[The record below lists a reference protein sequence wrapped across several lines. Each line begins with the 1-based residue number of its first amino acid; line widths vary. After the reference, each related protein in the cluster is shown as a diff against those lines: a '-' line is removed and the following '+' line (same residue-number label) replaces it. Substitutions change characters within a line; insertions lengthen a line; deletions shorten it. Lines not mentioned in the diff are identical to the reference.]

1 MWGQQPVA
9 TFHRTDRMR
18 PRVAGALI
26 IAVTVIAAAPTPLS
40 AEGLQSVVQRALE
53 SNPELGAIKFNRR
66 AIDEELRA
74 ARGLHL
80 PTVDVRLDRGRERGY
95 SHSGAG
101 VVKDVD
107 WHASRDVSGVISQ
120 RVFDGFESIHEV
132 ARHKNR
138 VESAR
143 WRVTDTANS
152 IALRTVQ
159 AYLEVLRAAAVLV
172 SARGNLS
179 QLQAINERVRSR
191 VRGGK
196 GNAAEESEAG
206 ARVANAR
213 ALVAE
218 AEGRLHDA
226 DALFRSVVGGPAGKL
241 DTVRVPQQAL
251 PRSVDAAV
259 AEARE
264 AAPSVVATQH
274 DTVAADAAVGSA
286 YSRLYPKLNFELSA
300 DRSWNTIEPGERDR
314 DARAMFVVRWNLFN
328 GGIDR
333 ARIHEAASRASEA
346 SEISASTQRTIER
359 ETRVSWN
366 AMTAAGARV
375 PAFRRQL
382 ELNRATRATYVQQYD
397 AGQRRLLDLLEI
409 QSETFVTESSLR
421 TEELV
426 GQYNAFRVLAAMGR
440 LVPALGLEFP
450 DEATTPHATRFY
462 DRWLTS
468 IHHRAET
475 HYSSGT
481 K

>member
-1 MWGQQPVA
+1 MTALLWSVA
-9 TFHRTDRMR
+9 TL
-18 PRVAGALI
+18 V
-26 IAVTVIAAAPTPLS
+26 AAPMPVHADS
-40 AEGLQSVVQRALE
+40 LQSAVLRALE

-66 AIDEELRA
+66 AIDEELAA

-80 PTVDVRLDRGRERGY
+80 PTVDVRLDRGRERHY
-95 SHSGAG
+95 TRSGAG
-101 VVKDVD
+101 VVKDVN
-107 WHASRDVSGVISQ
+107 WHASRDVSGVVSQ
-120 RVFDGFESIHEV
+120 RLFDGFESVHEV

-152 IALRTVQ
+152 LALRAVQ
-159 AYLEVLRAAAVLV
+159 AYLEVLRASAVLG
-172 SARGNLS
+172 SAKGNLA
-179 QLQAINERVRSR
+179 QLQSINERVRSR
-191 VRGGK
+191 VSGGK
-196 GNAAEESEAG
+196 GNSAEESEAG

-213 ALVAE
+213 ALAAE
-218 AEGRLHDA
+218 AEGKLRDA
-226 DALFRSVVGGPAGKL
+226 EALFRSIIGGPPGKL
-241 DTVRVPQQAL
+241 GGVHVPHQAL
-251 PRSVDAAV
+251 PKSVEAAV

-264 AAPSVVATQH
+264 AAPSVIATQH

-300 DRSWNTIEPGERDR
+300 DRSTNTSEPGEHDR
-314 DARAMFVVRWNLFN
+314 DARAMLVVRWNLLN

-333 ARIHEAASRASEA
+333 ARIHEAKFRASEA
-346 SEISASTQRTIER
+346 NEISQSTQRTIER

-366 AMTAAGARV
+366 AMTTAGVRV

-382 ELNRATRATYVQQYD
+382 ELNRATRAAYVQQYE

-409 QSETFVTESSLR
+409 QSEIFVAESSLR

-426 GQYNAFRVLAAMGR
+426 GQYNAFRVLASMGR

-450 DEATTPHATRFY
+450 DEATTPHAARFY
-462 DRWLTS
+462 DRWLT
-468 IHHRAET
+468 HVHGGHRSEAVPHGWT
-475 HYSSGT
+475 TSTGT